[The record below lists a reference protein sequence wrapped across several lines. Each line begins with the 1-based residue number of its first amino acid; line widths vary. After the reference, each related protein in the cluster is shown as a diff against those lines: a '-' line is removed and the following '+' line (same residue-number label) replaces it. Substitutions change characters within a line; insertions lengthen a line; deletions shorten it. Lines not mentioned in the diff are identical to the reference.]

1 MRILRTAKRRLL
13 LSALLG
19 VTMLCAW
26 AVTAQASSALY
37 GGLGSV
43 GELHAIPI
51 FPESEPEGDAVVVE
65 GEHAFAVDPTDGS
78 YYIGD
83 LFENEKG
90 PFIRVQKFEA
100 SGKFVAEGR
109 IPATESNEF
118 DGFAIDPQEHR
129 LYLLVVETAARELWS
144 ISTETLKATRLDTA
158 KDLHASETKRVALL
172 EPKGITV
179 DPVTHDVLIVGQE
192 NEPTKEEPERM
203 VAAVQRV
210 HTNGEDKLGPRYV
223 DRENCLV
230 GGEEEHPTV
239 ESPCSED
246 PEATFSAAP
255 SPGGKLY
262 TERGFTEIWEIPSNA
277 GANEVFEGT
286 TKPKE
291 YASSP
296 KRLFALSGSQ
306 HILQFA
312 LNQEFGDTMTI
323 THGPAGTRIYLA
335 AEANTGQGSAAAALI
350 LGYDESGAGGAPEAH
365 VIGWTG
371 GLTESE
377 KLSNPNCVVP
387 ESASAPLIGADGEER
402 TLLFVTVPADEF
414 THTPESARVMRFGS
428 GAGAAQCAHASATPP
443 KVTFEGREVK
453 TPPPLPIG
461 KEVSISSEVTGA
473 NAESVEWKL
482 KNTTTGKEE
491 TVPPSGYEFQT
502 PTLSRK
508 FTEAGAYEVK
518 EIIVPDDFGP
528 PIEEKSSSNLIVGE
542 APVTVKITRETSI
555 TSGKATTFTAHVED
569 PDEAPAQ
576 LKYVWEFGD
585 GGKAEGSAT
594 GVEFK
599 TAHTYASQGTYTV
612 KLKVTDAGERA
623 AEATPVVVSV
633 AGEEHKEEPK
643 PPSTSSGT
651 TSATP
656 APEAPK
662 TEVLPA
668 KEASDPDAE
677 LAGSSLTV
685 RPNGTLAVK
694 VTCPVGQ
701 TSCSGTIT
709 LRTLSA
715 VSAGAHKRKAV
726 LTLASASF
734 SVAGGQV
741 KAVTLHLST
750 QARALLAHSHV
761 LRARTTLVA
770 HDPAGASHTAQ
781 VVVTLRP
788 AKVSSKHHR
797 H

>member
-1 MRILRTAKRRLL
+1 MRILRTTAKRRLL

-118 DGFAIDPQEHR
+118 DGFAIDPEEHR

-144 ISTETLKATRLDTA
+144 ISTETLKARRLDTA

-210 HTNGEDKLGPRYV
+210 HTTGDDKLGPRYV

-239 ESPCSED
+239 EAPCSED
-246 PEATFSAAP
+246 PEATFSAAA

-262 TERGFTEIWEIPSNA
+262 TERGFTEIWEIPSSE
-277 GANEVFEGT
+277 GANEVFEGA

-296 KRLFALSGSQ
+296 KRLFALSGGQ

-502 PTLSRK
+502 PTLLRK
-508 FTEAGAYEVK
+508 FTESGAYEIK
-518 EIIVPDDFGP
+518 EIILPDDFGP
-528 PIEEKSSSNLIVGE
+528 PIEEKTSSAIVVGE
-542 APVTVKITRETSI
+542 PLVTVKISRETSI

-569 PDEAPAQ
+569 LNEAPAQ

-585 GGKAEGSAT
+585 GEKAEGSAT
-594 GVEFK
+594 GLTFA
-599 TAHTYASQGTYTV
+599 TPHTYTHEGNYTVQLTITDGGKRVAKASQSV
-612 KLKVTDAGERA
+612 PVS
-623 AEATPVVVSV
+623 AEPA
-633 AGEEHKEEPK
+633 K
-643 PPSTSSGT
+643 PPSTTTSGT
-651 TSATP
+651 TTSGGGAP
-656 APEAPK
+656 ASEAPK

-677 LAGSSLTV
+677 LAGSSLSV
-685 RPNGTLAVK
+685 SPNGTLAVK

-701 TSCSGTIT
+701 TSCTGTIT

-788 AKVSSKHHR
+788 APRKHHK